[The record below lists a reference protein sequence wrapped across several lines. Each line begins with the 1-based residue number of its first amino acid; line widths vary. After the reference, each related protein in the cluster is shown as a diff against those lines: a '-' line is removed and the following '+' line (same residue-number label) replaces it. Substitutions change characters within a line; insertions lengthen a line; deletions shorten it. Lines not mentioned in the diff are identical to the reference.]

1 MFRPVQHRSRF
12 PRDNTP
18 AIPASRN
25 TRRPRP
31 ETGPEE
37 TGTRPLLATSYLP
50 PRCAPGPGHTHADGR
65 PRPRCRAR
73 VPRPPAAA
81 GPAAGTPPGRQGLA
95 PAGGLAAPKRRP
107 ARRREDADGRRGRP
121 DRAVPL
127 LTEAGGGGGPRPRLR
142 ASRGGERPSPR
153 LPERGELRPPPPP
166 LPADRGGRR
175 PPHPPP
181 RRRRPSPAS
190 PDPHPPEPA
199 AHLPSG
205 LPVPLPRRG
214 GVARRCRKASRRG
227 EARRGGGCGQPRRGP
242 ARPGPG
248 SSALTRL
255 AALFTARGQG
265 GPLPPALLP
274 ASARR
279 GRPAPSTGLTR
290 LQAAPPLP
298 LPLPPPPPVYPPALA
313 PSAAFSA

>member
-73 VPRPPAAA
+73 APRPPAAA

-127 LTEAGGGGGPRPRLR
+127 LTEAGGGPDRGSAPAAAESDLLPVCRSAASSGRHRRRCPPTEAAAGRRTPHR
-142 ASRGGERPSPR
+142 AAAARARRAPTPARPSPPR
-153 LPERGELRPPPPP
+153 TC
-166 LPADRGGRR
+166 LPACRFRCREEAAWRDAAVKRAGGAKRGAAGAMGGRG
-175 PPHPPP
+175 
-181 RRRRPSPAS
+181 A
-190 PDPHPPEPA
+190 
-199 AHLPSG
+199 
-205 LPVPLPRRG
+205 
-214 GVARRCRKASRRG
+214 
-227 EARRGGGCGQPRRGP
+227 
-242 ARPGPG
+242 ARPGP
-248 SSALTRL
+248 A
-255 AALFTARGQG
+255 
-265 GPLPPALLP
+265 PA
-274 ASARR
+274 
-279 GRPAPSTGLTR
+279 
-290 LQAAPPLP
+290 QAAPL
-298 LPLPPPPPVYPPALA
+298 
-313 PSAAFSA
+313 